1 MWLYKIFQV
10 SPLMSESLNTI
21 LESHIGYNEMDI
33 EGSKYT
39 SNLQVLIK
47 EQENIL
53 LKINKHI
60 EEF

>member
-1 MWLYKIFQV
+1 ML
-10 SPLMSESLNTI
+10 ESLNTI
-21 LESHIGYNEMDI
+21 LESHIGYNAMDI

-39 SNLQVLIK
+39 STLQVLIK

-60 EEF
+60 EES